1 MGMNQGEKAR
11 AELRLVGSEVKED
24 LFGQSQEILESSGK
38 IGDLIT
44 CLLLFDGY
52 SL

>member
-24 LFGQSQEILESSGK
+24 LFGQSHVLWEAPEK